1 MALSKRIKTI
11 KEKIDVIKDY
21 DIEEAIELLKSA
33 PKVKFNESVDL
44 SVNLGI
50 DATKS
55 DQGVRGSSTL
65 PHGIGKNMNV
75 VAFADGEDEKAAK
88 DAGADTVGFEDLI
101 EQVKKDKDLV
111 ADIVVATYVNASVVT
126 IPEKVKQWVDATLTS
141 QPDSKGTNDYEKDTR
156 AFYKSELKIKPEPHY
171 VGLES
176 HITSIFTKALHAAFP
191 MLKTIQPISNVCV
204 SHMKADYQCS
214 SAMAAFIGWSKATII
229 SSPIVFLRHPL

>member
-111 ADIVVATYVNASVVT
+111 ADIVVATPDCMKKMGQLGRILGPKNLMPNPKEGTVT
-126 IPEKVKQWVDATLTS
+126 K
-141 QPDSKGTNDYEKDTR
+141 N
-156 AFYKSELKIKPEPHY
+156 
-171 VGLES
+171 
-176 HITSIFTKALHAAFP
+176 
-191 MLKTIQPISNVCV
+191 
-204 SHMKADYQCS
+204 
-214 SAMAAFIGWSKATII
+214 IGEAVSKAKKGQIRYKNDKAGIIHTIVGKLDFDTKKLADNVASLISDLNKSKPASAKGKYMKNITI
-229 SSPIVFLRHPL
+229 SSTMGPGIKVDLSSVEKRS

>member
-1 MALSKRIKTI
+1 MALSKRMKTVN
-11 KEKIDVIKDY
+11 EKIDNIRDY

-44 SVNLGI
+44 SINLGI

-101 EQVKKDKDLV
+101 AQVKKDKDLV
-111 ADIVVATYVNASVVT
+111 ADIVVATPDCMKKMGQLGRILGPKNLMPNPKEGTVT
-126 IPEKVKQWVDATLTS
+126 KNIAEAV
-141 QPDSKGTNDYEKDTR
+141 
-156 AFYKSELKIKPEPHY
+156 
-171 VGLES
+171 
-176 HITSIFTKALHAAFP
+176 
-191 MLKTIQPISNVCV
+191 
-204 SHMKADYQCS
+204 
-214 SAMAAFIGWSKATII
+214 SKAKKGQIRYKNDKAGIIHTIVGKLDFDTQKLADNIASLISDLNKSKPASAKGKYMKNITI
-229 SSPIVFLRHPL
+229 SSTMGPGIRVDLSSVEKRS

>member
-11 KEKIDVIKDY
+11 KEKIDAMKDY
-21 DIEEAIELLKSA
+21 DIEDAIELLKSA
-33 PKVKFNESVDL
+33 PEVKFNESVDL

-111 ADIVVATYVNASVVT
+111 ADIVVATPDCMKKMGQLGRILGPKNLMPNPKEGTVT
-126 IPEKVKQWVDATLTS
+126 K
-141 QPDSKGTNDYEKDTR
+141 N
-156 AFYKSELKIKPEPHY
+156 
-171 VGLES
+171 
-176 HITSIFTKALHAAFP
+176 
-191 MLKTIQPISNVCV
+191 
-204 SHMKADYQCS
+204 
-214 SAMAAFIGWSKATII
+214 IGEAVSKAKKGQIRYKNDKAGIIHTIVGKLDFDTKKLADNVASLISDLNKSKPASAKGKYMKNITI
-229 SSPIVFLRHPL
+229 SSTMGPGIRVDLSSVEKRS

>member
-1 MALSKRIKTI
+1 MALSKRMKTVT
-11 KEKIDVIKDY
+11 EKIDNIKDY

-44 SVNLGI
+44 SINLGI

-101 EQVKKDKDLV
+101 AQVKKDKDLV
-111 ADIVVATYVNASVVT
+111 ADIVVATPDCMKKMGQLGRILGPKNLMPNPKEGTVT
-126 IPEKVKQWVDATLTS
+126 KNIAEAV
-141 QPDSKGTNDYEKDTR
+141 
-156 AFYKSELKIKPEPHY
+156 
-171 VGLES
+171 
-176 HITSIFTKALHAAFP
+176 
-191 MLKTIQPISNVCV
+191 
-204 SHMKADYQCS
+204 
-214 SAMAAFIGWSKATII
+214 SKAKKGQIRYKNDKAGIIHTIVGKLDFDTQKLADNIASLISDLNKSKPASAKGKYMKNITI
-229 SSPIVFLRHPL
+229 SSTMGPGIRVDLSSVEKRS

>member
-1 MALSKRIKTI
+1 MALSKRVKTI
-11 KEKIDVIKDY
+11 KEKIDTVKDY

-101 EQVKKDKDLV
+101 EKVKKDKDLV
-111 ADIVVATYVNASVVT
+111 ADIVVATPDCMKKMGQLGRILGPKNLMPNPKEGTVT
-126 IPEKVKQWVDATLTS
+126 K
-141 QPDSKGTNDYEKDTR
+141 N
-156 AFYKSELKIKPEPHY
+156 
-171 VGLES
+171 
-176 HITSIFTKALHAAFP
+176 
-191 MLKTIQPISNVCV
+191 
-204 SHMKADYQCS
+204 
-214 SAMAAFIGWSKATII
+214 IGEAVSKAKKGQIRYKNDKAGIIHTIVGKLDFDTKKLADNVASLISDLNKSKPASAKGKYMKNITI
-229 SSPIVFLRHPL
+229 SSTMGPGIRVDLSSVEKRS

>member
-111 ADIVVATYVNASVVT
+111 ADIVVATPDCMKKMGQLGRILGPKNLMPNPKEGTVT
-126 IPEKVKQWVDATLTS
+126 K
-141 QPDSKGTNDYEKDTR
+141 N
-156 AFYKSELKIKPEPHY
+156 
-171 VGLES
+171 
-176 HITSIFTKALHAAFP
+176 
-191 MLKTIQPISNVCV
+191 
-204 SHMKADYQCS
+204 
-214 SAMAAFIGWSKATII
+214 IGEAVSKAKKGQIRYKNDKAGIIHTIVGKLDFDTKKLADNVASLISDLNKSKPASAKGKYMKNITI
-229 SSPIVFLRHPL
+229 SSTMGPGIRVDLSSVENRS

>member
-65 PHGIGKNMNV
+65 PHGIGKSMNV

-111 ADIVVATYVNASVVT
+111 ADIVVATPDCMKKMGQLGRILGPKNLMPNPKEGTVT
-126 IPEKVKQWVDATLTS
+126 K
-141 QPDSKGTNDYEKDTR
+141 N
-156 AFYKSELKIKPEPHY
+156 
-171 VGLES
+171 
-176 HITSIFTKALHAAFP
+176 
-191 MLKTIQPISNVCV
+191 
-204 SHMKADYQCS
+204 
-214 SAMAAFIGWSKATII
+214 IGEAVSKAKKGQIRYKNDKAGIIHTIVGKLDFDTKKLADNVASLISDLNKSKPASAKGKYMKNITI
-229 SSPIVFLRHPL
+229 SSTMGPGIRVDLSSVEKRS

>member
-11 KEKIDVIKDY
+11 KEKIDTIKDY

-50 DATKS
+50 DASKS

-88 DAGADTVGFEDLI
+88 DAGADIVGFEDLI
-101 EQVKKDKDLV
+101 DQVKKDKDLV
-111 ADIVVATYVNASVVT
+111 ADIVVATPDCMKKMEQLGRILGPKNLMPNPKEGTVTKNIAEAVSKAKKGQIRYKNDKAGIIHTIIGKLDFDTKKLADNVASL
-126 IPEKVKQWVDATLTS
+126 ISDLNK
-141 QPDSKGTNDYEKDTR
+141 SK
-156 AFYKSELKIKPEPHY
+156 P
-171 VGLES
+171 
-176 HITSIFTKALHAAFP
+176 
-191 MLKTIQPISNVCV
+191 
-204 SHMKADYQCS
+204 S
-214 SAMAAFIGWSKATII
+214 SAKGKYMKNITI
-229 SSPIVFLRHPL
+229 SSTMGPGIRVDLSSVEKRS

>member
-1 MALSKRIKTI
+1 MTLSKRIKDI
-11 KEKIDVIKDY
+11 KEKIDTVKDY

-50 DATKS
+50 DASKS

-101 EQVKKDKDLV
+101 DQVKKDKDLV
-111 ADIVVATYVNASVVT
+111 ADIVVATPDCMKKMGQLGRILGPKNLMPNPKEGTVTKNIAEAVSKAKKGQIRYKNDKAGIIHTIVGKLDFDTNKLADNIASL
-126 IPEKVKQWVDATLTS
+126 ISDLNK
-141 QPDSKGTNDYEKDTR
+141 SK
-156 AFYKSELKIKPEPHY
+156 P
-171 VGLES
+171 
-176 HITSIFTKALHAAFP
+176 
-191 MLKTIQPISNVCV
+191 
-204 SHMKADYQCS
+204 S
-214 SAMAAFIGWSKATII
+214 SAKGKYMKNITI
-229 SSPIVFLRHPL
+229 SSTMGPGIRVDLSSVEKRR